1 MQTRKP
7 AFHRGYLAPIQL
19 LGAAARSM
27 VLMAR
32 KLCYLSDREHTVGWS
47 RFASLKDILFGKPKD
62 PLDPKVFHQISLIAF
77 LAWVGLGADGL
88 SSSAYGPEEAYL
100 ALGQHY
106 LLALP
111 LAMMM
116 AITVFV
122 ISTSYSQII
131 ELFPTGGGG
140 YLVATKLLG
149 EKAGLVS
156 GSALV
161 VDYMLTIAISVA
173 SGVDALFSFLPSS
186 VLGLKLFTEVF
197 LILGLIFLNLRG
209 TKESV
214 QFLLP
219 IFLLF
224 VLTHAVAITLGVGTQ
239 IGELPTVFTRSID
252 ESLGD
257 VRGIGILA
265 TLAILL
271 HAYSLG
277 GGTYTGIEAVSN
289 GLQILREPRAETGK
303 RTMLYM
309 AISLAF
315 TASGILLCY
324 LLHQVSHVP
333 GETLN
338 ATLFA
343 KIYGVIF
350 GDQSALAA
358 ALVIGTL
365 ITEAAILLVAAQT
378 GFIDGPRVLS
388 NMALDSWAPHRFS
401 LLSDRLVTRDGI
413 WFMGLT
419 SLGFLLYTQGRVSLL
434 VVMYSINVFLTFTL
448 SQLGMCRHWWEV
460 RITEASWLRKFWVN
474 GLGLL
479 LTGTILIVT
488 VTIKFEE
495 GGWVTLLV
503 TSCFISLCIFVHAH
517 YAQVRRALKR
527 LDDTLL
533 TIPFQPNLKEPVPPK
548 HPTAPTAAII
558 VRDFDGVAVHA
569 LLTIPRLFPNHFK
582 NVVFISVGV
591 IDSGQFKGQK
601 EIENL
606 RRAKEEDLKSF
617 VEFANCLGWYAEY
630 RYSLG
635 VDLMAELEELCP
647 AVVRDFPRSVFFSGK
662 LVFQEENAISRFLHN
677 HTPATLQQKLQFAG
691 LDMMIIPIRV
701 FAEPQTG

>member
-1 MQTRKP
+1 
-7 AFHRGYLAPIQL
+7 
-19 LGAAARSM
+19 
-27 VLMAR
+27 
-32 KLCYLSDREHTVGWS
+32 VGGS

-62 PLDPKVFHQISLIAF
+62 PLDPKVFHQISLVAF

-100 ALGQHY
+100 ALGQHS

-111 LAMMM
+111 LAIMM

-122 ISTSYSQII
+122 ISASYSQII

-149 EKAGLVS
+149 KNAGLVS

-161 VDYMLTIAISVA
+161 VDYMLTITISVA
-173 SGVDALFSFLPSS
+173 SGADALFSFLPSS
-186 VLGLKLFTEVF
+186 VHGLKLFTQIF
-197 LILGLIFLNLRG
+197 LILGLILLNLRG

-224 VLTHAVAITLGVGTQ
+224 VIMHAIAI
-239 IGELPTVFTRSID
+239 
-252 ESLGD
+252 SLGIGTKIGD
-257 VRGIGILA
+257 LPSIASQSVQQTVGDIHGIGIWA

-289 GLQILREPRAETGK
+289 GLQVLREPRVETGR

-309 AISLAF
+309 AVSLAF
-315 TASGILLCY
+315 TASGILVCY
-324 LLHQVSHVP
+324 LLYQVSSEA
-333 GETLN
+333 GKTLN
-338 ATLFA
+338 ATLFT
-343 KIYGVIF
+343 KVYGVFF
-350 GDQSALAA
+350 GVDSGINVP
-358 ALVIGTL
+358 LVILTL
-365 ITEAAILLVAAQT
+365 VTEAAILLVAAQA

-388 NMALDSWAPHRFS
+388 SMALDSWAPHRFS
-401 LLSDRLVTRDGI
+401 LLSDHLVTRDGI
-413 WFMGLT
+413 WFMGLA
-419 SLGFLLYTQGRVSLL
+419 SMSFLLYSQGDVRLL

-460 RITEASWLRKFWVN
+460 RKTQSVWLRKFCVN

-488 VTIKFEE
+488 ITIKFAE

-503 TSCFISLCIFVHAH
+503 TFCFISLCTFVHSH
-517 YAQVRRALKR
+517 YARVRRALKR

-548 HPTAPTAAII
+548 SPTAPTAAII

-635 VDLMAELEELCP
+635 VDLMAELEELCT
-647 AVVRDFPRSVFFSGK
+647 AVVQDFPRSVFFSGK
-662 LVFQEENAISRFLHN
+662 LVFQEENAVSRFLHN

-691 LDMMIIPIRV
+691 LDMMILPIRI
-701 FAEPQTG
+701 FADTQTKQRGAAA

>member
-1 MQTRKP
+1 MDKNFFSSLRD
-7 AFHRGYLAPIQL
+7 L
-19 LGAAARSM
+19 L
-27 VLMAR
+27 L
-32 KLCYLSDREHTVGWS
+32 
-47 RFASLKDILFGKPKD
+47 GKPKD

-100 ALGQHY
+100 ALGKHF

-111 LAMMM
+111 LAIMM
-116 AITVFV
+116 AFTVFI
-122 ISTSYSQII
+122 ISASYSQII

-149 EKAGLVS
+149 QKAGLIS

-161 VDYMLTIAISVA
+161 VDYMLTITISVA
-173 SGVDALFSFLPSS
+173 SGADALFSFLPSS
-186 VLGLKLFTEVF
+186 IHGLKLLTEIF
-197 LILGLIFLNLRG
+197 FILGLIFLNLRG

-214 QFLLP
+214 QVLLP
-219 IFLLF
+219 IFLMF
-224 VLTHAVAITLGVGTQ
+224 VILHVIAITLGVTTK
-239 IGELPTVFTRSID
+239 IGELPGIFSHSYQETV
-252 ESLGD
+252 GD
-257 VRGIGILA
+257 VRGIGIWA

-289 GLQILREPRAETGK
+289 GLQILREPRVETGK
-303 RTMLYM
+303 QTMRYM

-315 TASGILLCY
+315 TASGILLSY
-324 LLHQVSHVP
+324 LLHQVSSQP
-333 GETLN
+333 GKTLN
-338 ATLFA
+338 ASLFA
-343 KIYGVIF
+343 QVYGTFF
-350 GDQSALAA
+350 GTESAVTTPLIIIT
-358 ALVIGTL
+358 LV
-365 ITEAAILLVAAQT
+365 TEAALLLVAAQA

-388 NMALDSWAPHRFS
+388 NMALDSWTPHRFS
-401 LLSDRLVTRDGI
+401 LLSDHLVTRDGI
-413 WFMGLT
+413 WFMGLA
-419 SLGFLLYTQGRVSLL
+419 SMGFLLYTHGDVSLL

-448 SQLGMCRHWWEV
+448 SQLGMCRHWWDV
-460 RITEASWLRKFWVN
+460 RNSQSVWLRKLCVN

-488 VTIKFEE
+488 VSIKFAE

-503 TSCFISLCIFVHAH
+503 TFCFIALCYWVRSH
-517 YAQVRRALKR
+517 YNRVRRALKS

-533 TIPFQPNLKEPVPPK
+533 SIPFQPNLKEPVPQK
-548 HPTAPTAAII
+548 NANAPTAAII

-591 IDSGQFKGQK
+591 IDSGQFKGHI

-606 RRAKEEDLKSF
+606 RKAKEEDLKSF

-635 VDLMAELEELCP
+635 VDVIEDLEALC
-647 AVVRDFPRSVFFSGK
+647 ASVTKDFPKTIFFSGK
-662 LVFQEENAISRFLHN
+662 LVFEKENALSRFLHN
-677 HTPATLQQKLQFAG
+677 HTPAALQQRLQFAG

-701 FAEPQTG
+701 FAAAKIG